1 MFAYFDI
8 INGLPKR
15 GCVSD
20 NDVYSPEGTLAR
32 LVTKTLW
39 RIKRA
44 AKARSLLSFGWQSI
58 RLQAKEISTTML
70 YSCLLFTLS
79 VVSELTKFR
88 GIYNVAIFFLSTRTV
103 CLFYMDRS
111 AKASVQGGAHC
122 LLYCC
127 SQMDCP
133 SSTLESIDNC
143 SNGTETFG
151 Q

>member
-44 AKARSLLSFGWQSI
+44 AKARSLLLSVGSRYDFKPRKY
-58 RLQAKEISTTML
+58 RLPCCIHAYCL
-70 YSCLLFTLS
+70 RCLLFQ
-79 VVSELTKFR
+79 
-88 GIYNVAIFFLSTRTV
+88 N
-103 CLFYMDRS
+103 
-111 AKASVQGGAHC
+111 
-122 LLYCC
+122 
-127 SQMDCP
+127 
-133 SSTLESIDNC
+133 
-143 SNGTETFG
+143 
-151 Q
+151 